1 MTIFHDGSLNER
13 DPIVTIL
20 RIKDMM
26 MEDALA
32 DNSTGR
38 KLAWIT
44 GASSG
49 IGRAVA
55 VKLADR
61 GWQVAVS
68 ARSVEKLAA
77 LVAERPGL
85 IHAYPADIT
94 DGQALRDAVHGIEQS
109 LGPIDL
115 ALFSAGGYMRESARR
130 FDAGKLAELFNLNV
144 VGTAHALEAVMAPMI
159 SRQGG
164 QIAVVASVAGYIGLP
179 GGGIYGA
186 TKSALITLCEAL
198 RPQLERE
205 GVTLQ
210 VINPGFVDTPMT
222 RTNDF
227 PMPFLIKEDEAAEA
241 IIRGLDSKRFEI
253 VFPWKMKLAMK
264 LLAAMPYSISLAVT
278 RRMLRK
284 E

>member
-1 MTIFHDGSLNER
+1 MAEITTE
-13 DPIVTIL
+13 
-20 RIKDMM
+20 
-26 MEDALA
+26 
-32 DNSTGR
+32 R

-55 VKLADR
+55 LKLADR

-77 LVAERPGL
+77 LAADRPGL
-85 IHAYPADIT
+85 IHAYPLDIT
-94 DGQALRDAVHGIEQS
+94 DGEALKVAVQDIERS
-109 LGPIDL
+109 IGTIDL
-115 ALFSAGGYMRESARR
+115 ALFSAGGYVRDTARR
-130 FDAGKLAELFNLNV
+130 FDAQEMAKLFNLNV
-144 VGTAHALEAVMAPMI
+144 VGTGHALEAVMAPMI
-159 SRQGG
+159 ARGRG
-164 QIAVVASVAGYIGLP
+164 HIAVVASVAGYIGLP
-179 GGGIYGA
+179 GGGVYGA

-205 GVTLQ
+205 GVVLQ
-210 VINPGFVDTPMT
+210 IINPGFVDTPMT

-227 PMPFLIKEDEAAEA
+227 PMPFLIKEDEAADA
-241 IIRGLDSKRFEI
+241 IIKGLESKRFEI
-253 VFPWKMKLAMK
+253 VFPWKMKVAMK
-264 LLAAMPYSISLAVT
+264 LLAAMPYGLSLAVT

>member
-1 MTIFHDGSLNER
+1 MTETTAR
-13 DPIVTIL
+13 
-20 RIKDMM
+20 
-26 MEDALA
+26 
-32 DNSTGR
+32 R

-55 VKLADR
+55 LKLADR

-68 ARSVEKLAA
+68 ARSEDKLAA
-77 LVAERPGL
+77 VAAERPDL
-85 IHAYPADIT
+85 IHAYPLDIT
-94 DGQALRDAVHGIEQS
+94 DGQALRDAVHDIEQS
-109 LGPIDL
+109 IGQIDL
-115 ALFSAGGYMRESARR
+115 ALFSAGGYVRESARQ
-130 FDAGKLAELFNLNV
+130 FDASKLAELFNLNV
-144 VGTAHALEAVMAPMI
+144 VGTGHALAAVMAPMI
-159 SRQGG
+159 ARRSGH
-164 QIAVVASVAGYIGLP
+164 IAVVASVAGYIGLP

-205 GVTLQ
+205 GVLLQ

-222 RTNDF
+222 KTNDF
-227 PMPFLIKEDEAAEA
+227 PMPFLINEDEAAVA
-241 IIRGLDSKRFEI
+241 IVNGLDSNRFEI
-253 VFPWKMKLAMK
+253 VFPWKMAVAMK
-264 LLAAMPYSISLAVT
+264 LLAAMPYALSLAVT

>member
-1 MTIFHDGSLNER
+1 
-13 DPIVTIL
+13 
-20 RIKDMM
+20 
-26 MEDALA
+26 MEDIVAEA
-32 DNSTGR
+32 ATAN

-55 VKLADR
+55 LRLADR
-61 GWQVAVS
+61 GWRVAVS
-68 ARSVEKLAA
+68 ARSLEKLEA
-77 LVAERPGL
+77 LARERPGL
-85 IHAYPADIT
+85 IHAYPLDIT
-94 DGQALRDAVHGIEQS
+94 DGEALRNAVKDIEQS

-115 ALFSAGGYMRESARR
+115 ALFSAGGYVRESARR
-130 FDAGKLAELFNLNV
+130 FDAEKLADLFNLNV

-159 SRQGG
+159 ARGYG
-164 QIAVVASVAGYIGLP
+164 HIAVIASVAGYIGLP

-205 GVTLQ
+205 GIVLQ

-222 RTNDF
+222 KTNDF
-227 PMPFLIKEDEAAEA
+227 PMPFLIGQDEAAEA
-241 IIRGLDSKRFEI
+241 ILKGLDSKRFEI
-253 VFPWKMKLAMK
+253 VFPWKMKVAMK
-264 LLAAMPYSISLAVT
+264 LLAAMPYAISLAVT

-284 E
+284 DDAIDSKR

>member
-1 MTIFHDGSLNER
+1 
-13 DPIVTIL
+13 
-20 RIKDMM
+20 
-26 MEDALA
+26 MEDALTETA
-32 DNSTGR
+32 AET

-44 GASSG
+44 GGSSG

-55 VKLADR
+55 LQLADR

-68 ARSVEKLAA
+68 ARSAQKLEA
-77 LVAERPGL
+77 LAAERPGL
-85 IHAYPADIT
+85 IHAYPLDIT
-94 DGQALRDAVHGIEQS
+94 DGQALRDAVRDIELS

-115 ALFSAGGYMRESARR
+115 ALFSAGGYVRESARR
-130 FDAGKLAELFNLNV
+130 FDADKLAELFNLNV
-144 VGTAHALEAVMAPMI
+144 VGTGHALQAVMAPMI
-159 SRQGG
+159 ARRRGH
-164 QIAVVASVAGYIGLP
+164 IAVIASVAGYIGLP

-205 GVTLQ
+205 GVVLQ

-222 RTNDF
+222 KTNDF
-227 PMPFLIKEDEAAEA
+227 PMPFLIKEEEAAEA
-241 IIRGLDSKRFEI
+241 ILKGLDSRRFEI
-253 VFPWKMKLAMK
+253 VFPWKMKVAMK
-264 LLAAMPYSISLAVT
+264 LLAAMPYALSLAVT